1 MYVLTGTVDWI
12 RIFEELG
19 ASRLGL
25 EDASLFVTA

>member
-12 RIFEELG
+12 RIFEEH
-19 ASRLGL
+19 ASRLGS